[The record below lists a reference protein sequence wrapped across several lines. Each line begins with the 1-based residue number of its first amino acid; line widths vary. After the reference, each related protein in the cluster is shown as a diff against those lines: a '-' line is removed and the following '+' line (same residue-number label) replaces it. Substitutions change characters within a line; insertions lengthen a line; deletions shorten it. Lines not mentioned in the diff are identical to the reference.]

1 MHKKF
6 HAKKAITLS
15 VILLVSVFLLALP
28 TPYVS
33 AQVLINELSKNEG
46 FVGDSVELTGHINTT
61 NGVYEILF
69 DGTPI
74 KTGNATATT
83 VEDTFLAPNST
94 RGIHAVT
101 LRDVEANITSSV
113 SNFTVKTQYIVK
125 TTKARFQ
132 EGENTTILS
141 IITGGEANHTA
152 SANIT
157 VNDPDNKTHL
167 CPNFNMTMGTEG
179 YGEIN
184 RLYPT
189 DFDVQPHTFY
199 VGTYNLTLKIGEN
212 TTQGSFSV
220 GLTDVL
226 QYHRFQ
232 VVNIKAVNY
241 TLPTDMMQVKII
253 YNGATVFTSPTMN
266 ASQSGGVVTANWT
279 IPANASIGIYTV
291 NVTRTTPSGTEKP
304 VRDSQTFTI
313 ATKNFACEVKAFN
326 LDNKLVQGI
335 LVEANN
341 TVTVVK
347 SSTTNNEGVA
357 SFLLE
362 AANYTFAAFWNSS
375 QVGDISEIS
384 LSGNLTEALALTV
397 NCSLVDIKI
406 ATKDLENNVIPFVT
420 ITTTFTHTVRTGT
433 RVSRIFST
441 ETNLTGIAVF
451 HNFFVNINYT
461 IRASRYDHPLST
473 ITINVTA
480 TSWLNITFPVHE
492 LNVNIHDR
500 NGAALQNS
508 RVKVY
513 EWSVGANA
521 SDDLYVK
528 QENTDENGNVSFN
541 FTFGKYGVLVYVNE
555 ILANQTSVILNQSRT
570 LNVHCML
577 YPLTLDVRVV
587 DYFGQGLQNV
597 NVTIEREDAIVSF
610 SVTGGSGGAQFAG
623 LVGGDYKI
631 LVYIAQKP
639 YTATTLGL
647 QESKTVNLKIGELVT
662 IGGYL
667 IETTYF
673 TTIILVSLII
683 IAFLLALAFR
693 RLKSRPKKE

>member
-15 VILLVSVFLLALP
+15 VILLVSIVFLALP

-33 AQVLINELSKNEG
+33 AQVSINELSKNEG

-61 NGVYEILF
+61 NGAYEILF
-69 DGTPI
+69 DETPI
-74 KTGNATATT
+74 RTGNATATA
-83 VEDTFLAPNST
+83 VEATFFVPNST
-94 RGIHAVT
+94 QGTHVVT

-113 SNFTVKTQYIVK
+113 SNFNVKTQYIIK
-125 TTKARFQ
+125 ATTARFQ
-132 EGENTTILS
+132 EGENTTILA
-141 IITGGEANHTA
+141 ITTGGEANHTA

-157 VNDPDNKTHL
+157 VTDPDNKTHL
-167 CPNFNMTMGTEG
+167 CPNFNITTGVDG

-189 DFDVQPHTFY
+189 DFDATPHTFY
-199 VGTYNLTLKIGEN
+199 IGTYNLTLKIGEN
-212 TTQGSFSV
+212 TTQGSFYV
-220 GLTDVL
+220 GLTDAS

-232 VVNIKAVNY
+232 IVNIKAVNY
-241 TLPTDMMQVKII
+241 TLPTDMMQVKMI
-253 YNGATVFTSPTMN
+253 YNEETVFTSPTIN

-279 IPANASIGIYTV
+279 IPANASIGLYTV
-291 NVTRTTPSGTEKP
+291 NVTRTTPSGTNKS
-304 VRDSQTFTI
+304 VSDTQIFTI
-313 ATKNFACEVKAFN
+313 ATKNFTCEVKTFN
-326 LDNKLVQGI
+326 LDNKPVQGV

-362 AANYTFAAFWNSS
+362 AANYTFGAFWNGSR
-375 QVGDISEIS
+375 VGVISETS
-384 LSGNLTEALALTV
+384 LSGNLTGTLALTV
-397 NCSLVDIKI
+397 NCSLVDIRI
-406 ATKDLENNVIPFVT
+406 ATKDLENNMIPFAT

-461 IRASRYDHPLST
+461 VRASRYDHSLST

-480 TSWLNITFPVHE
+480 TSWLNITFPTHKLTV
-492 LNVNIHDR
+492 NVYDK
-500 NGAALQNS
+500 NGTALQNS

-521 SDDLYVK
+521 LDYLYVR
-528 QENTDENGNVSFN
+528 QETTDENGNVSFS
-541 FTFGKYGVLVYVNE
+541 FTFGKYGILVYIND
-555 ILANQTSVILNQSRT
+555 ILANQTSVILNQSKT

-577 YPLTLDVRVV
+577 YPLTLDVRVA
-587 DYFGQGLQNV
+587 DYFGQGLQNA
-597 NVTIEREDAIVSF
+597 NVTIEREDVVVGF
-610 SVTGGSGGAQFAG
+610 SATGGSGDAHFAG

-631 LVYIAQKP
+631 LICIAQKP
-639 YTATTLGL
+639 YTATTFGL

-662 IGGYL
+662 LGGYL
-667 IETTYF
+667 IETTYL
-673 TTIILVSLII
+673 TTIILISLII
-683 IAFLLALAFR
+683 VVFFLALAFR
-693 RLKSRPKKE
+693 RLKSRPEKE